1 MYATCWDNCWNF
13 AEAWFCP
20 WSHKVTSV
28 CNCRSSFC
36 WLLQLRVVHSSHC
49 RQTFYNPPFRPS
61 STAIWTCIALLTGIT
76 KDRMKP
82 LQAVQ
87 DAATRLGLMAVTMSF
102 VMPLLGGLHWLL
114 VGQRVIFKTAVLVWM
129 CIYLSILF
137 TEICFY
143 KDVTQHRSFHLSFIL
158 CILRFV
164 YHYDNHYL
172 STAAR
177 AWNALPS
184 SVWWRGSVVE
194 RRSLAGELS
203 LSCARPAT
211 DG

>member
-1 MYATCWDNCWNF
+1 MPPANWLTCWGNCWNF

-36 WLLQLRVVHSSHC
+36 RLLQLRVVHSSHC

-87 DAATRLGLMAVTMSF
+87 DAATRLGLMAMTMSF

-143 KDVTQHRSFHLSFIL
+143 KDVTQHRSFHLRFTL

-164 YHYDNHYL
+164 
-172 STAAR
+172 
-177 AWNALPS
+177 
-184 SVWWRGSVVE
+184 
-194 RRSLAGELS
+194 LS
-203 LSCARPAT
+203 L
-211 DG
+211 